1 MEIRVKTAYGY
12 NLIPDSIYKKT
23 MLSRISDAMSIRN
36 VNFIEFCK
44 ELDVLLK
51 KYEL

>member
-1 MEIRVKTAYGY
+1 MESKIKTAYG
-12 NLIPDSIYKKT
+12 NNTIPDSVDKRA

-36 VNFIEFCK
+36 NDFVEFCK

-51 KYEL
+51 KYDL